1 MIDLIEPRKKLKKL
15 FKYEMAN
22 YKSDNGSGSS
32 RTIQLLMRLYDF
44 GNGRTFLK
52 LTISRLLGHGEWLFW
67 PIGNL

>member
-1 MIDLIEPRKKLKKL
+1 MKWLIINKLT
-15 FKYEMAN
+15 
-22 YKSDNGSGSS
+22 DNGSGSN

>member
-1 MIDLIEPRKKLKKL
+1 
-15 FKYEMAN
+15 MAN